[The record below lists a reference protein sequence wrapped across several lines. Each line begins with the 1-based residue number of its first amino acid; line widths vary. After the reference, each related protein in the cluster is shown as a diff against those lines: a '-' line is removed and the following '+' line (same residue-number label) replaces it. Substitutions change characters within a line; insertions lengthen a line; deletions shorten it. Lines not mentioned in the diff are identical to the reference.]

1 MERKESQFTSFLE
14 FACLL
19 ISSGCKVHWWL
30 YTNIGFHGIGLRNAK
45 IANHIKKRRQLKKE
59 KMEIKIKTKKR
70 KQQKKRKRKQK
81 NQSLEDGN
89 MQIEQDISNENKKHE
104 LKDSSVNG

>member
-1 MERKESQFTSFLE
+1 
-14 FACLL
+14 
-19 ISSGCKVHWWL
+19 
-30 YTNIGFHGIGLRNAK
+30 
-45 IANHIKKRRQLKKE
+45 
-59 KMEIKIKTKKR
+59 MEIKIKTKKR

-89 MQIEQDISNENKKHE
+89 MQIEQDISNETKKHE